1 MTNLESFTNMKLLDR
16 VLALSSL
23 VGLAE
28 MAYIEAD
35 KHLNVL
41 TWNRGA
47 IKFFNCSEQEA
58 ISKKLDM
65 HLHH

>member
-1 MTNLESFTNMKLLDR
+1 MTNPESFTNMKLLDR

-35 KHLNVL
+35 KYLNIL
-41 TWNRGA
+41 TWNHGA
-47 IKFFNCSEQEA
+47 IQLFKS
-58 ISKKLDM
+58 
-65 HLHH
+65 